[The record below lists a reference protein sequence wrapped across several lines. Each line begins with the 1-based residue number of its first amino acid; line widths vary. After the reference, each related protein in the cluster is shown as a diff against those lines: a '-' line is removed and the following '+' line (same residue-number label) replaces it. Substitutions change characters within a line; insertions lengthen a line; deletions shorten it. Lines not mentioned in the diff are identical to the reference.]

1 MMTMIRI
8 KIVEPH
14 EKGNYD
20 FVSSNTAD
28 LRPRE
33 AKPLLPGDDVE
44 QIENGG
50 SANV

>member
-1 MMTMIRI
+1 MTMVRTV
-8 KIVEPH
+8 IVEPH

-20 FVSSNTAD
+20 FVSSNTV
-28 LRPRE
+28 LRPRK
-33 AKPLLPGDDVE
+33 AKPLQPDDDVE

>member
-1 MMTMIRI
+1 MVRKMVV
-8 KIVEPH
+8 KPH

-20 FVSSNTAD
+20 FVSLNTN

-33 AKPLLPGDDVE
+33 AKPLLPDDDVE